1 VWPNSA
7 TNSGA
12 KDARIRN
19 VSCSSTSTIV
29 PAAWYIVRYSA
40 TIGVR
45 EPVLDILVRLPYF
58 AARGRHRFAHA
69 VSGIPRGFVALVRH
83 LGYRALR

>member
-1 VWPNSA
+1 M
-7 TNSGA
+7 
-12 KDARIRN
+12 
-19 VSCSSTSTIV
+19 
-29 PAAWYIVRYSA
+29 
-40 TIGVR
+40 IGVR